1 MAMAMAERRATVV
14 CALETSLDP
23 HTVLRKSEA
32 AHRYV
37 PVSARF
43 GGGATPRNHEE
54 LAPSGPER
62 EQASHQTRPGQGTV
76 PLGAWAFV
84 DAMRASWQSTVA
96 RLAQRDP
103 VRRQAR
109 LRPSLHAGAR
119 CRERTPRLVSTSH
132 RRPAPAYAPRPSTP
146 GPCRVFSLSEPDI
159 CGPQDGGGGPGPPL
173 RRRPT

>member
-62 EQASHQTRPGQGTV
+62 EQASHQTRRGRAQC
-76 PLGAWAFV
+76 LWAHG
-84 DAMRASWQSTVA
+84 RSSTPWGHHGRA
-96 RLAQRDP
+96 RLP
-103 VRRQAR
+103 GS
-109 LRPSLHAGAR
+109 PSV
-119 CRERTPRLVSTSH
+119 TP
-132 RRPAPAYAPRPSTP
+132 
-146 GPCRVFSLSEPDI
+146 
-159 CGPQDGGGGPGPPL
+159 
-173 RRRPT
+173 